1 MFRLYF
7 FTNFLM
13 DALCICIADRDKKN
27 SKQLIN
33 RAKVKSEPDLFSLS
47 IGPINLIS
55 WAGVKLNWFDF
66 LGADATGHKIRRSP
80 RSISLIA
87 NINIKSFVHF
97 HLSSLRPAIISHD
110 EWIRLQI
117 QSVGV
122 SGTHWVRTFV
132 IDSNWYLGYL
142 GTLYWWGQDIGNM
155 GQRPWQLSQ

>member
-1 MFRLYF
+1 MFCLYF
-7 FTNFLM
+7 FTNFFLWM
-13 DALCICIADRDKKN
+13 HCAFALLTEI
-27 SKQLIN
+27 KQIPNNWLIERKLSLN
-33 RAKVKSEPDLFSLS
+33 QSFSPS

-97 HLSSLRPAIISHD
+97 HLSSLWPAIISHD
-110 EWIRLQI
+110 EWIRLR
-117 QSVGV
+117 SVGV

>member
-1 MFRLYF
+1 MHCAFAVL
-7 FTNFLM
+7 TE
-13 DALCICIADRDKKN
+13 I
-27 SKQLIN
+27 KQIQNNWLIERKLSLN
-33 RAKVKSEPDLFSLS
+33 LTFSPS

-55 WAGVKLNWFDF
+55 CWAGVKLNWFDF
-66 LGADATGHKIRRSP
+66 LGAEATGHKIRRSP

-97 HLSSLRPAIISHD
+97 HLSSLRPAIIFHD
-110 EWIRLQI
+110 EWIRLR
-117 QSVGV
+117 SVGV
-122 SGTHWVRTFV
+122 SGTQWVRTFV